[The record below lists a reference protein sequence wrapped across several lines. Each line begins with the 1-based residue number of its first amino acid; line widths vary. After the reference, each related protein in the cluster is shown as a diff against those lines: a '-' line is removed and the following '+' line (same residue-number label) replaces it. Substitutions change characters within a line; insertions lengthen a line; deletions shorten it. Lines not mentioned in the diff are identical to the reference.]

1 LKRFFK
7 LFIVLALLLI
17 VAGLGVVG
25 VLWYIWSA
33 NLPYIGSL
41 KEFNPP
47 IITEIYSDSGEVIG
61 RFWDEKRIVVSL
73 DHLPKYLIQAFIA
86 AEDSR
91 FYEHEG
97 VDVLSILRAAI
108 KNVMAG
114 RIEQGGSTITQQ
126 VAKALLLKN
135 PEKTYKRKIRE
146 ATLSLQIEKEFT
158 KERILFLY
166 LNEIYLGH
174 GAYGVEAAARTY
186 FDKSA
191 SDLTLAESAIL
202 AGLTQAPSRY
212 SLFTNF
218 DKAKERQ
225 KYVLARMRE
234 EGYITP
240 KQEQEALAAEITL
253 ATNPEN
259 PFEKAADFTEY
270 VRRYLENKYGRDM
283 LYREGLKVYTTVD
296 LEMQKE
302 AEMALKRGLAE
313 LDKREGFRG
322 PLRHLAPGERES
334 YRRERAQAL
343 RDKSFHVGDTVEGL
357 VERVDDENK
366 EVKISVGNKEGLLS
380 LSEMKWARKP
390 NPEVPYYA
398 TSVEKPS
405 EALKVGDVV
414 LVRILET
421 GRPWRFSLEQKPL
434 VQGALFCLD
443 PYTGKVMAMVGGRDF
458 SSSQF
463 NRAIQARRQPGS
475 AFKPIIYA
483 AALDWGMTPATVIL
497 DAPYVSSLN
506 PEDDVW
512 KPKNFKEKFYGPTLL
527 RTALIKSRNVIT
539 VKILKQ
545 IGVPYVINYA
555 RRMGVESEL
564 NADLSLALGSSGV
577 SLEELTRAYAVF
589 ANGGMLVEPIFI
601 SKVEDRKGNVLEENQ
616 PTLKECISKER
627 AYVMTDL
634 LRAVIQEGTGWR
646 SKALKRP
653 AAGKTGTTN
662 DLRDAWF
669 IGFTPKLVAGVWVG
683 YDDRRPMGAGETGSR
698 AANPIWLYFMTEAS
712 KDMPIEDFPVPEGVA
727 FCKIDA
733 KTGLLASPYSETTVF
748 QAFTTGEEPKEY
760 SPKPEAAKAGQF
772 SQFDLESGEE
782 PGSGDQSSVSSDQPS
797 GNSGQSSGNSDQ

>member
-7 LFIVLALLLI
+7 LCIALALLLI
-17 VAGLGVVG
+17 VAGLGAVG

-41 KEFNPP
+41 KEYDPP
-47 IITEIYSDSGEVIG
+47 TITEVYSDSGEVIG
-61 RFWDEKRIVVSL
+61 RFWDEKRVVVTL
-73 DHLPKYLIQAFIA
+73 DHLPKHLIQAFIA

-135 PEKTYKRKIRE
+135 PERTYKRKIRE
-146 ATLSLQIEKEFT
+146 ATLSLQIEKEFP

-212 SLFTNF
+212 SLFSNF

-234 EGYITP
+234 EGYISL
-240 KQEQEALAAEITL
+240 KEEQEALAAEITL
-253 ATNPEN
+253 ATHPEN

-270 VRRYLENKYGRDM
+270 VRRYLENKYGRDV
-283 LYREGLKVYTTVD
+283 LYREGLKVYTTVN
-296 LEMQKE
+296 LEMQKAAEE
-302 AEMALKRGLAE
+302 ALRKGLTE

-322 PLRHLAPGERES
+322 PLRHLAPEERES
-334 YRRERAQAL
+334 YRRERVQAL
-343 RDKSFHVGDTVEGL
+343 EDQSFHVGDIVEGL

-366 EVKISVGNKEGLLS
+366 EVRISVGDKDGLLP

-398 TSVEKPS
+398 TSVKKPS
-405 EALKVGDVV
+405 EVLKEGDVV
-414 LVRILET
+414 LVRILDT
-421 GRPWRFSLEQKPL
+421 GRPWRFSLEQEPV

-443 PYTGKVMAMVGGRDF
+443 PYTGKVRAMVGGRNF

-506 PEDDVW
+506 PDEDVW
-512 KPKNFKEKFYGPTLL
+512 KPRNFKEKFYGPTLL
-527 RTALIKSRNVIT
+527 RTALIQSRNVIT

-555 RRMGVESEL
+555 KRMGVESEL
-564 NADLSLALGSSGV
+564 SPDLSLALGSSGV
-577 SLEELTRAYAVF
+577 SLAELTRAYAVF

-601 SKVEDRKGNVLEENQ
+601 YKVEDRKGNVLEERQ
-616 PTLKECISKER
+616 PTLKECMSKER

-646 SKALKRP
+646 AKALKRP

-727 FCKIDA
+727 FWKIDA
-733 KTGLLASPYSETTVF
+733 KTGLLASPYSDATVF

-760 SPKPEAAKAGQF
+760 SPKPESAKAGQF

-782 PGSGDQSSVSSDQPS
+782 PVDSNQSPENSDPSSVIGDH
-797 GNSGQSSGNSDQ
+797 